1 MIQTLEVEAGTS
13 KVRADKWVSSKMH
26 DLSRMLIQKAFEEG
40 LVKLNDKVIS
50 KSTKLVGGDLVQFQL
65 PEIKPLDLTP
75 QDIPLNIIY
84 EDEHMVA
91 LDKPFGMIVHPGAGT
106 GNDTL
111 VHALLHHCKGG
122 LSGIGGVERPGI
134 VHRLD
139 RVTSG
144 VMVIAKSD
152 LAHRGLAYAFA
163 NRKLSKEYLAL
174 VAGVPDRLSGSIELP
189 IGRNQNHR
197 HKMTIR
203 EDGKPAHTD
212 WEFLGEAPG
221 PISLMRCYIH
231 SGRTHQI
238 RVHLSEMGF
247 PILADEI
254 YGYRPNRTQLEV
266 QPVRTML
273 HAYRLKLNH
282 PITREAL
289 ELIAVPPADFQ
300 QQYPGWEGSLA
311 KMDREQF

>member
-1 MIQTLEVEAGTS
+1 MIQTIEVESGTG
-13 KVRADKWVSSKMH
+13 KIRADKWISGKMP

-40 LVKLNDKVIS
+40 LVKLNNQVIS
-50 KSTKLVGGDLVQFQL
+50 KSAKLKGGDVVSFQL
-65 PEIKPLDLTP
+65 PDIKPLDLTP
-75 QDIPLNIIY
+75 QDIPLTIIY
-84 EDEHMVA
+84 EDEHMLA
-91 LDKPFGMIVHPGAGT
+91 LDKPSGMIVHPGAGT
-106 GNDTL
+106 GQDTL
-111 VHALLHHCKGG
+111 VHALLHHCRGG

-139 RVTSG
+139 RETSG
-144 VMVIAKSD
+144 IMVVAKSD
-152 LAHRGLAYAFA
+152 LAHRGLTYAFA

-174 VAGVPDRLSGSIELP
+174 VLGVPDRLSGSIELP

-221 PISLMRCYIH
+221 PISLLRCQLH

-238 RVHLSEMGF
+238 RVHLSELGF

-254 YGYRPNRTQLEV
+254 YGYRPSRAELQILPE
-266 QPVRTML
+266 RTML

-282 PITREAL
+282 PITKKAL

-300 QQYPGWEGSLA
+300 QQFPGWEQSLA
-311 KMDREQF
+311 KVNREKF